1 MNKLTHI
8 FIFLLFACAVSA
20 QTKFVDRLTR
30 TVPGEGRVTVNQD
43 KRLTDLINGEVLQ
56 PQQSAEAGSK
66 VETEREEEDDE
77 TPALVTPTGKK
88 TKVRGYRVQIYWG
101 GSNRTDQAR
110 AQHAANQVATL
121 FPQYKAYTSFE
132 SPHWRCRVGDF
143 TDRHDAVEALQQLKR
158 AGIASEAMIVRSEV
172 FIYK

>member
-8 FIFLLFACAVSA
+8 FIFLLFACVANA
-20 QTKFVDRLTR
+20 QTKFIERLTR
-30 TVPGEGRVTVNQD
+30 VVAGEGRVTVNQD
-43 KRLTDLINGEVLQ
+43 KRLTDLINGETIQ
-56 PQQSAEAGSK
+56 PAEASNK
-66 VETEREEEDDE
+66 VEKKEGEEDDE

-110 AQHAANQVATL
+110 AQRAANQVATL

>member
-20 QTKFVDRLTR
+20 QTKFIDRLTR
-30 TVPGEGRVTVNQD
+30 VVAGQGRVTVNQD
-43 KRLTDLINGEVLQ
+43 KRLTDLINEETSQ
-56 PQQSAEAGSK
+56 PSAEANNK
-66 VETEREEEDDE
+66 VEKDKEEEEDE

-110 AQHAANQVATL
+110 AQRAANQVATL

-143 TDRHDAVEALQQLKR
+143 TDRHDAVEALRQLKK